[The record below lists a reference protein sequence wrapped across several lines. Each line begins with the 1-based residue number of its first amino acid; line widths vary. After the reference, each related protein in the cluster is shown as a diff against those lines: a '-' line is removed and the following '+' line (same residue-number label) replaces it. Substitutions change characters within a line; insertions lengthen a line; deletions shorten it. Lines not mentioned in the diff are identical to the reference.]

1 MQTRLRPRNPHS
13 RARAPLPPA
22 RAIAHVDTSTGVR
35 RPARTIC
42 LALLG
47 SVLLALPAQAAA
59 EEIPPPTLKVKAA
72 AVPIPGF
79 PGTGNFYGKGADVEA
94 TLEIAGSGYGTSVQN
109 PKGSVPPVSGVN
121 VYLPKGV
128 KLHSAGFGTCTKPT
142 LQNIGPSGC
151 PKSSVA
157 SPIGSV
163 LGEVTFGTERVPE
176 TATLQGFFGPGGSI
190 LFYTQ
195 GSSPVSLEV
204 VSEGRYVRSSG
215 KYSWEL
221 QTLVPAVATVPGAPL
236 ASVSRIHLKAGA
248 AYRSHGKVISYGTV
262 PKKGE
267 CPKGGFFGKV
277 EVTFGGTFGGEREF
291 GIPAKTVTS
300 MIRVPCPRR

>member
-1 MQTRLRPRNPHS
+1 MRF
-13 RARAPLPPA
+13 ARALLL
-22 RAIAHVDTSTGVR
+22 V
-35 RPARTIC
+35 
-42 LALLG
+42 LLG
-47 SVLLALPAQAAA
+47 SLLLALPVQASA
-59 EEIPPPTLKVKAA
+59 EEIPSPVLKVKAA

-79 PGTGNFYGKGADVEA
+79 PGTGNIYGKGADVEA
-94 TLEIAGSGYGTSVQN
+94 NLEITGSGYGATPQN
-109 PKGSVPPVSGVN
+109 PKGSVPPISAVN

-128 KLHSAGFGTCTKPT
+128 KLHPSGFGACAEAT
-142 LQNIGPSGC
+142 LKNIGPSGC

-163 LGEVTFGTERVPE
+163 LGEVTFGSERVPE

-204 VSEGRYVRSSG
+204 VSSGRFVRSSG

-221 QTLVPAVATVPGAPL
+221 KTLVPPVATVPGAPL
-236 ASVSRIHLKAGA
+236 ASVSKIHIKAGA
-248 AYRSHGKVISYGTV
+248 AYRSHGKVIPYGTV

-267 CPKGGFFGKV
+267 CPKGGFFGKT
-277 EVTFGGTFGGEREF
+277 EVTFGGSFGGEREF
-291 GIPAKTVTS
+291 GIPAKTVS
-300 MIRVPCPRR
+300 NVIRVPCPRR

>member
-1 MQTRLRPRNPHS
+1 MRS
-13 RARAPLPPA
+13 A
-22 RAIAHVDTSTGVR
+22 RAI
-35 RPARTIC
+35 C
-42 LALLG
+42 LT
-47 SVLLALPAQAAA
+47 LLASAFLAAPVQASA
-59 EEIPPPTLKVKAA
+59 EEIPAPTLKVKAA

-94 TLEIAGSGYGTSVQN
+94 TLEISGSGYGATPQN
-109 PKGSVPPVSGVN
+109 PSGSVPPVSAVN

-128 KLHSAGFGTCTKPT
+128 KLHPSGFGSCNEAT
-142 LQNIGPSGC
+142 LKNIGPSGC

-163 LGEVTFGTERVPE
+163 LGEVTFGSERVPE
-176 TATLQGFFGPGGSI
+176 SATLQAFFAPGGNI

-195 GSSPVSLEV
+195 GSSPVSIEV
-204 VSEGRYVRSSG
+204 VSSGRYVRSSG

-221 QTLVPAVATVPGAPL
+221 ETLVPPVATVPGAPL
-236 ASVSRIHLKAGA
+236 ASVSKIHIKAGA
-248 AYRSHGKVISYGTV
+248 AYKSHGKVVPYGTV

-267 CPKGGFFGKV
+267 CPKGGFYGKV

-300 MIRVPCPRR
+300 EIRVPCPTR

>member
-1 MQTRLRPRNPHS
+1 MHVVMG
-13 RARAPLPPA
+13 RARA
-22 RAIAHVDTSTGVR
+22 
-35 RPARTIC
+35 IC

-47 SVLLALPAQAAA
+47 TAFLAAPVQASA
-59 EEIPPPTLKVKAA
+59 EEIPAPTLNVKAA

-94 TLEIAGSGYGTSVQN
+94 TLEIAGSGYGATAQN
-109 PKGSVPPVSGVN
+109 PKGSVPPISAVN

-128 KLHSAGFGTCTKPT
+128 KLHPSGFGSCAKAT
-142 LQNIGPSGC
+142 LQNVGPSGC

-163 LGEVTFGTERVPE
+163 LGEVTFGSERVPE
-176 TATLQGFFGPGGSI
+176 NATLQAFFAPGGSF

-221 QTLVPAVATVPGAPL
+221 ETLIPAVATVPGAPL

-248 AYRSHGKVISYGTV
+248 AYRSHGKVIPYGTV

-267 CPKGGFFGKV
+267 CPSGGFFGKI

-291 GIPAKTVTS
+291 GIPAKTVTDV
-300 MIRVPCPRR
+300 IRVPCPRR

>member
-1 MQTRLRPRNPHS
+1 VR
-13 RARAPLPPA
+13 RARAL
-22 RAIAHVDTSTGVR
+22 
-35 RPARTIC
+35 C
-42 LALLG
+42 LVLLG
-47 SVLLALPAQAAA
+47 SVAFAVPATASA
-59 EEIPPPTLKVKAA
+59 EEIPAPTLKVKAA
-72 AVPIPGF
+72 AVAIPGF

-94 TLEIAGSGYGTSVQN
+94 TLEIAGSGYGASPQN
-109 PKGSVPPVSGVN
+109 PNGSIPPISAVN

-128 KLHSAGFGTCTKPT
+128 KLHPSGFGSCAEAT
-142 LQNIGPSGC
+142 LKNIGPSGC

-176 TATLQGFFGPGGSI
+176 NATLQAFFGPGGSV

-195 GSSPVSLEV
+195 GSTPVSLEV
-204 VSEGRYVRSSG
+204 VSTGRFVRSSG

-221 QTLVPAVATVPGAPL
+221 KTLVPPVATVPGAPL
-236 ASVSRIHLKAGA
+236 ASVSRIHIKSGA
-248 AYRSHGKVISYGTV
+248 AYRSHGKVIPYGTV

-267 CPKGGFFGKV
+267 CPKGGFFGKT

-291 GIPAKTVTS
+291 GIPAKTVTNV
-300 MIRVPCPRR
+300 IRVPCPRR

>member
-1 MQTRLRPRNPHS
+1 MKRPH
-13 RARAPLPPA
+13 L
-22 RAIAHVDTSTGVR
+22 
-35 RPARTIC
+35 IC
-42 LALLG
+42 LALIG
-47 SVLLALPAQAAA
+47 SALLAVPVQASA
-59 EEIPPPTLKVKAA
+59 EEIPAPTLKVEAA

-94 TLEIAGSGYGTSVQN
+94 TAEISGAGYGVSPQDPT
-109 PKGSVPPVSGVN
+109 GSLPPISAVN

-128 KLHSAGFGTCTKPT
+128 KLHPSGFGTCSEAT
-142 LQNIGPSGC
+142 LKNVGPSGC
-151 PKSSVA
+151 PKRSVA

-176 TATLQGFFGPGGSI
+176 GATLQGFFGPSGTV
-190 LFYTQ
+190 LFYVQ

-204 VSEGRYVRSSG
+204 VSAGRFVRSSG

-221 QTLVPAVATVPGAPL
+221 KTLVPAVATVPGAPL
-236 ASVSRIHLKAGA
+236 ASVSKIHIKAGA

-267 CPKGGFFGKV
+267 CPKGGFFGKT
-277 EVTFGGTFGGEREF
+277 EVTFGGSFGGEREF
-291 GIPAKTVTS
+291 GIPAKTVTNV
-300 MIRVPCPRR
+300 IRVPCPRR

>member
-1 MQTRLRPRNPHS
+1 MS
-13 RARAPLPPA
+13 
-22 RAIAHVDTSTGVR
+22 HV
-35 RPARTIC
+35 RTIC
-42 LALLG
+42 IALFG
-47 SVLLALPAQAAA
+47 AYLLAAPTQASA
-59 EEIPPPTLKVKAA
+59 EEIPPPTLKVAAA

-94 TLEIAGSGYGTSVQN
+94 TVEIAGSGYGASPEN
-109 PKGSVPPVSGVN
+109 PNGSVPPISAVN

-128 KLHSAGFGTCTKPT
+128 KLHPSGFASCTQAT

-151 PKSSVA
+151 PKGSVA
-157 SPIGSV
+157 SPLGSV

-176 TATLQGFFGPGGSI
+176 NATLQGFFGPAASV
-190 LFYTQ
+190 LFYVQ

-204 VSEGRYVRSSG
+204 VSTGRFVRSSG

-221 QTLVPAVATVPGAPL
+221 ETLVPPVATVPGAPL

-248 AYRSHGKVISYGTV
+248 AYRSHGKVVSYGTV

-267 CPKGGFFGKV
+267 CPKGGFFGKT
-277 EVTFGGTFGGEREF
+277 EVTFGGSFGGEREF
-291 GIPAKTVTS
+291 GIPAKTVTNE
-300 MIRVPCPRR
+300 IRVPCPSR

>member
-1 MQTRLRPRNPHS
+1 MRS
-13 RARAPLPPA
+13 
-22 RAIAHVDTSTGVR
+22 
-35 RPARTIC
+35 ARTIC
-42 LALLG
+42 LAGLGLL
-47 SVLLALPAQAAA
+47 VLGAPAIASA
-59 EEIPPPTLKVKAA
+59 EEIPAPTVRVKAA

-94 TLEIAGSGYGTSVQN
+94 TLEIAGSGYGATPQN
-109 PKGSVPPVSGVN
+109 PKGSVPPISAVN

-128 KLHSAGFGTCTKPT
+128 KLHPSGFGSCAQAT

-151 PKSSVA
+151 PKSSIA

-176 TATLQGFFGPGGSI
+176 NATLQGFFGAGGSI
-190 LFYTQ
+190 LFFTQ

-204 VSEGRYVRSSG
+204 VSTGRFVRSSG

-236 ASVSRIHLKAGA
+236 ASVSKIHLKAGA
-248 AYRSHGKVISYGTV
+248 AVRSHGKVIPYGTV

-267 CPKGGFFGKV
+267 CPKGGFFGKT
-277 EVTFGGTFGGEREF
+277 EVTFGGSFGGDREF
-291 GIPAKTVTS
+291 GIPAKTVTQV
-300 MIRVPCPRR
+300 IRVPCPRR

>member
-1 MQTRLRPRNPHS
+1 VR
-13 RARAPLPPA
+13 RAPAL
-22 RAIAHVDTSTGVR
+22 
-35 RPARTIC
+35 C

-47 SVLLALPAQAAA
+47 SAALGGPATASA
-59 EEIPPPTLKVKAA
+59 EEIPAPTLKVKAA

-94 TLEIAGSGYGTSVQN
+94 TLEITGSGYGASPQN
-109 PKGSVPPVSGVN
+109 PKGSVPPISAVN

-128 KLHSAGFGTCTKPT
+128 KLHPSGFGTCAEAT
-142 LQNIGPSGC
+142 LKNLGPSGC

-176 TATLQGFFGPGGSI
+176 NATLQGFFGPASSI

-204 VSEGRYVRSSG
+204 VSTGRFVRSSG

-221 QTLVPAVATVPGAPL
+221 KTLVPPVATVPGAPL
-236 ASVSRIHLKAGA
+236 ASVSRIHIKSGA
-248 AYRSHGKVISYGTV
+248 AYRSHGKVIPYGTV
-262 PKKGE
+262 PQKGE
-267 CPKGGFFGKV
+267 CPKGGFFGKT

-291 GIPAKTVTS
+291 GIPAKTVTNV
-300 MIRVPCPRR
+300 IRVPCPRR

>member
-1 MQTRLRPRNPHS
+1 MR
-13 RARAPLPPA
+13 RAHTL
-22 RAIAHVDTSTGVR
+22 
-35 RPARTIC
+35 C
-42 LALLG
+42 LALFG
-47 SVLLALPAQAAA
+47 SVALAATAQASA
-59 EEIPPPTLKVKAA
+59 EEIPLPALKVKAA

-94 TLEIAGSGYGTSVQN
+94 TLEIAGSGYGASLQN
-109 PKGSVPPVSGVN
+109 PKGSVPPISAVN

-128 KLHSAGFGTCTKPT
+128 KLHPSGFGSCTEAT

-151 PKSSVA
+151 PRSSVA

-176 TATLQGFFGPGGSI
+176 NATLQGFFGPGGSI
-190 LFYTQ
+190 LFYAQ

-204 VSEGRYVRSSG
+204 VSTGRFLRSSG

-221 QTLVPAVATVPGAPL
+221 KTLVPPVATVPGAPL
-236 ASVSRIHLKAGA
+236 ASVSRIHIKTGA
-248 AYRSHGKVISYGTV
+248 AYRSRGKVIPYGTV

-267 CPKGGFFGKV
+267 CPKGGFFGKT
-277 EVTFGGTFGGEREF
+277 EVTFGGTLGGDREF
-291 GIPAKTVTS
+291 GIPAKTVTNI
-300 MIRVPCPRR
+300 IRVPCPLR

>member
-1 MQTRLRPRNPHS
+1 MR
-13 RARAPLPPA
+13 PA
-22 RAIAHVDTSTGVR
+22 RAI
-35 RPARTIC
+35 C
-42 LALLG
+42 LLLLG
-47 SVLLALPAQAAA
+47 SVLLVAPAQAAA
-59 EEIPPPTLKVKAA
+59 EEIPAPTLKVKAA

-94 TLEIAGSGYGTSVQN
+94 TLEIAGSGYGATPQN
-109 PKGSVPPVSGVN
+109 PNGSVPPVSAVN

-128 KLHSAGFGTCTKPT
+128 KLHQSGFGSCAEAT
-142 LQNIGPSGC
+142 LKNVGPSGC

-176 TATLQGFFGPGGSI
+176 TATLQAFFGPAGSV

-195 GSSPVSLEV
+195 GSTPVSLEI
-204 VSEGRYVRSSG
+204 VSTGRFVRSSG

-221 QTLVPAVATVPGAPL
+221 KTLVPPVATVPGAPL
-236 ASVSRIHLKAGA
+236 ASVSKIHLKAGA
-248 AYRSHGKVISYGTV
+248 AYKSHGKVISYGTV

-267 CPKGGFFGKV
+267 CPKGGFYGKT
-277 EVTFGGTFGGEREF
+277 EVTFGGSYGGEREF
-291 GIPAKTVTS
+291 GIPAKTVS
-300 MIRVPCPRR
+300 SVIRVPCPRR